1 MNTEYRISKIKYP
14 GGTGSRFP
22 ALLLLAGLLLVGGCT
37 TLQPPD
43 PTAGHDIPP
52 TSLMTLAPGDELE
65 ISFLEAPDL
74 NTIQRIRRDGR
85 ISLSI
90 LGDIEASEKTVGG
103 LKEML
108 ADLYAPHLQV
118 REITVIV
125 RSQTPVF
132 VSGAVLAP
140 GRIEMQRHMTALEAV
155 MEAGGF
161 DLEFAKLNG
170 VVVIRHSEAGREE
183 FLLDL
188 GGVLEGKGGKPFYL
202 KPNDIVH
209 VPQRKPWL

>member
-1 MNTEYRISKIKYP
+1 MMVLCVAI
-14 GGTGSRFP
+14 
-22 ALLLLAGLLLVGGCT
+22 ALLAGCT

-43 PTAGHDIPP
+43 PAAGHDIRPAGP
-52 TSLMTLAPGDELE
+52 MTLAPGDELE
-65 ISFLEAPDL
+65 ISFLGAPDL
-74 NTIQRIRRDGR
+74 NTSQRIRRDGR

-90 LGDIEASEKTVGG
+90 LGDIEASGRTVGG
-103 LKEML
+103 LKNML

-118 REITVIV
+118 REITIIV

-132 VSGAVLAP
+132 VSGAVMSP
-140 GRIEMQRHMTALEAV
+140 GRIEMQRHLSALEAV

-161 DLEFAKLNG
+161 DLEFAKLDG
-170 VVVIRHSEAGREE
+170 VVVIRHSESGREE

-188 GGVLEGKGGKPFYL
+188 GGVLSGKGGKPFYL
-202 KPNDIVH
+202 EPNDIVH

>member
-1 MNTEYRISKIKYP
+1 
-14 GGTGSRFP
+14 
-22 ALLLLAGLLLVGGCT
+22 
-37 TLQPPD
+37 
-43 PTAGHDIPP
+43 
-52 TSLMTLAPGDELE
+52 MTLAPGDELE

-74 NTIQRIRRDGR
+74 NTVQKIRRDGR

-90 LGDIEASEKTVGG
+90 LGDIEAIGKTVSG
-103 LKEML
+103 LKMML
-108 ADLYAPHLQV
+108 ADMYAPHLQV

-140 GRIEMQRHMTALEAV
+140 GRIEMQRHLTALDAV

-161 DLEFAKLNG
+161 DLEFARLNG
-170 VVVIRHSEAGREE
+170 VVVIRHSETGRKEY
-183 FLLDL
+183 LLDL
-188 GGVLEGKGGKPFYL
+188 GGVLEGKGGRPFYL

>member
-1 MNTEYRISKIKYP
+1 MNKRSCHIR
-14 GGTGSRFP
+14 GCV
-22 ALLLLAGLLLVGGCT
+22 LLAVALALISGCT
-37 TLQPPD
+37 TLQPLD
-43 PTAGHDIPP
+43 PAAGHDVPP
-52 TSLMTLAPGDELE
+52 VGLMTLAPGDELE
-65 ISFLEAPDL
+65 ISFLEAPNL
-74 NTIQRIRRDGR
+74 NTTQKIRRDGH
-85 ISLSI
+85 ISLNI
-90 LGDIEASEKTVGG
+90 LGDIEASGKTVEG
-103 LKEML
+103 LKDML
-108 ADLYAPHLQV
+108 ADLYAPHLQIS
-118 REITVIV
+118 EMTVIV

-140 GRIEMQRHMTALEAV
+140 GRIEMQRHLTALDAV

-170 VVVIRHSEAGREE
+170 VVVIRHSKSGREE